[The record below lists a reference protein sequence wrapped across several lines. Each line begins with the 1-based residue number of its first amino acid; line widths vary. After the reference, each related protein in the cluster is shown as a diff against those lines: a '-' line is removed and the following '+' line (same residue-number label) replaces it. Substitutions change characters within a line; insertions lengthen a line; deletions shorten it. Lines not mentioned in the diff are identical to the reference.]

1 MGLKASGSGDTT
13 LQLTAEQGESG
24 SGLFSRTDEI
34 QKKKKKGR
42 EMKENHAQ
50 PVIPHS
56 VKIIYQN

>member
-34 QKKKKKGR
+34 QKKKKGGK
-42 EMKENHAQ
+42 
-50 PVIPHS
+50 
-56 VKIIYQN
+56 